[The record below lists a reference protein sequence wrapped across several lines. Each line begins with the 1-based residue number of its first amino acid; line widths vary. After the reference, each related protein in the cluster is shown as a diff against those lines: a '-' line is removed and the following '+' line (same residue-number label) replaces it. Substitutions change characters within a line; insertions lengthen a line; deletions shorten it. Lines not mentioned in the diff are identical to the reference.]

1 MKVPITT
8 TAYCFG
14 GLGDVKFDNSEIC
27 GEIWVTIPMN
37 LLNSV
42 GGGGWFILRTA
53 SFFVDREGYLVHQLD
68 VLRMSGSVR

>member
-1 MKVPITT
+1 
-8 TAYCFG
+8 
-14 GLGDVKFDNSEIC
+14 
-27 GEIWVTIPMN
+27 MN